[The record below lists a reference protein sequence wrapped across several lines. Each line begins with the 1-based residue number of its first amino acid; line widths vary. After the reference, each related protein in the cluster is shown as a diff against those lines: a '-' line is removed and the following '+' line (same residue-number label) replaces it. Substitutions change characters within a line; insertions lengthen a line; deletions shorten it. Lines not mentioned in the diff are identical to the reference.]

1 MRPSSSF
8 NGSRRNRIVYSIY
21 PILEDPPC
29 HAERSEASRPIEPD
43 ASLRSG

>member
-29 HAERSEASRPIEPD
+29 HAERSEASGSMGRD
-43 ASLRSG
+43 ASLRSA

>member
-8 NGSRRNRIVYSIY
+8 NGSRRNRIEYSIH

-29 HAERSEASRPIEPD
+29 HAERSEASGSMGRD
-43 ASLRSG
+43 AERSEA